1 MKTLYR
7 DNKGL
12 HRWLFAC
19 GAVLVLFYLFR
30 GNRAAVN
37 FWVYSVT
44 LPFEQFLGRACAAL
58 SFSVAELLYVLAAV
72 TAVVLLVLMVRYLIK
87 SCQKGRAAYRCALF
101 VLDLFLTVCA
111 AFSLLWGANYYADDF
126 CDRSGLS
133 PEPVAYEDLVRVT
146 QYFADHLAEA
156 STHIMRDEN
165 GLFTA
170 DRQEILNYAD
180 TVYDCLYDE
189 FPFLDMPDQKPKG
202 IFFSKIMSAMNFTGF
217 YFPFTGESNVNM
229 DSPAMLLASTCA
241 HELSH
246 QRGITSEQQSNF
258 LAVLACTRCDDANY
272 NYAGWMLGYIHLGNA
287 LYRVDPDAWQQ
298 IRDSL
303 PDEIVLDLRYNS
315 AYWAQY
321 KGLTATV
328 TQSLNDKM
336 IKSYGDELGTQSYG
350 AVVDLLVNYYAS
362 AQLVSRYDFQN
373 SLVRSCCGISNNCS
387 GLPCS
392 TMTPPSR
399 NTTRSLTA
407 RAKGISCVTMTIVMC
422 SSARERMTR
431 STSPVSSGSS
441 AEVGS
446 SKKRISGFIASARA
460 MATRCCCPPES

>member
-1 MKTLYR
+1 M
-7 DNKGL
+7 
-12 HRWLFAC
+12 
-19 GAVLVLFYLFR
+19 LFYLVCAS
-30 GNRAAVN
+30 RAAAN
-37 FWVYSVT
+37 FWVCRVS
-44 LPFEQFLGRACAAL
+44 LPFEQLCGRACAAL
-58 SFSVAELLYVLAAV
+58 PFSVAELLYVLAAV
-72 TAVVLLVLMVRYLIK
+72 TAVVLLVRMARYLVK
-87 SCQKGRAAYRCALF
+87 ARKKGRAAYRCALF
-101 VLDLFLTVCA
+101 VLDLCLTVYA
-111 AFSLLWGANYYADDF
+111 AFSLLWGVNYRADDF
-126 CDRSGLS
+126 CDKSGLS
-133 PEPVAYEDLVRVT
+133 PEPVAYEDLLRVT
-146 QYFADHLAEA
+146 RRFANRLTLASKEVE
-156 STHIMRDEN
+156 RDEN
-165 GLFTA
+165 GLFA
-170 DRQEILNYAD
+170 AGREDILAYAD

-189 FPFLDMPDQKPKG
+189 FPFLDLPDHKPKG
-202 IFFSKIMSAMNFTGF
+202 IAFSKVMSAMNFTGF

-350 AVVDLLVNYYAS
+350 AVVDLLVNYYA
-362 AQLVSRYDFQN
+362 
-373 SLVRSCCGISNNCS
+373 
-387 GLPCS
+387 
-392 TMTPPSR
+392 
-399 NTTRSLTA
+399 
-407 RAKGISCVTMTIVMC
+407 
-422 SSARERMTR
+422 
-431 STSPVSSGSS
+431 
-441 AEVGS
+441 
-446 SKKRISGFIASARA
+446 
-460 MATRCCCPPES
+460 

>member
-19 GAVLVLFYLFR
+19 GAVLVLFYLFH

-44 LPFEQFLGRACAAL
+44 LPFEQFLGRACGAAVFGRGASVCARGGHGGRAARADGAL
-58 SFSVAELLYVLAAV
+58 SYKVAP
-72 TAVVLLVLMVRYLIK
+72 
-87 SCQKGRAAYRCALF
+87 KGRAAYRCALF

-170 DRQEILNYAD
+170 DRQEILDYAD

-350 AVVDLLVNYYAS
+350 AVVDLLVNYY
-362 AQLVSRYDFQN
+362 
-373 SLVRSCCGISNNCS
+373 
-387 GLPCS
+387 
-392 TMTPPSR
+392 T
-399 NTTRSLTA
+399 
-407 RAKGISCVTMTIVMC
+407 
-422 SSARERMTR
+422 
-431 STSPVSSGSS
+431 
-441 AEVGS
+441 
-446 SKKRISGFIASARA
+446 
-460 MATRCCCPPES
+460 

>member
-1 MKTLYR
+1 MKAFYR
-7 DNKGL
+7 ENKGL
-12 HRWLFAC
+12 HRWLLAC
-19 GAVLVLFYLFR
+19 GAVLALFYLLR
-30 GNRAAVN
+30 GDRAAMN
-37 FWVYSVT
+37 ILVYDVT

-58 SFSVAELLYVLAAV
+58 PFSVAELLYVLAAV
-72 TAVVLLVLMVRYLIK
+72 TAVILLVRMARYLVK
-87 SCQKGRAAYRCALF
+87 SKRKGRAAYRCVLF
-101 VLDLFLTVCA
+101 TADLALTVYA
-111 AFSLLWGANYYADDF
+111 AFCVLWGVNYYADDF
-126 CDRSGLS
+126 CDMTDLT
-133 PEPVAYEDLVRVT
+133 PEPVAYEDLLHVT
-146 QYFADHLAEA
+146 RYFANGLTLASKQVE
-156 STHIMRDEN
+156 RDED

-170 DRQEILNYAD
+170 DRQDILDYAGQ
-180 TVYDCLYDE
+180 VYDCLYDE
-189 FPFLDMPDQKPKG
+189 FPLLDMPDQQPKG

-350 AVVDLLVNYYAS
+350 AVVDLLVNYYA
-362 AQLVSRYDFQN
+362 
-373 SLVRSCCGISNNCS
+373 
-387 GLPCS
+387 
-392 TMTPPSR
+392 
-399 NTTRSLTA
+399 
-407 RAKGISCVTMTIVMC
+407 
-422 SSARERMTR
+422 
-431 STSPVSSGSS
+431 
-441 AEVGS
+441 
-446 SKKRISGFIASARA
+446 
-460 MATRCCCPPES
+460 